1 MFVKRGIFDII
12 EVTQWKG
19 RYYRGEYHLWIRCN
33 AVLRVTILERITFKT
48 DRHLMHIRDA

>member
-19 RYYRGEYHLWIRCN
+19 RYYRGEYHL
-33 AVLRVTILERITFKT
+33 
-48 DRHLMHIRDA
+48 